1 MRMYGKVF
9 GGLIIVLIIIYN
21 LPITGSAET
30 VASSNNDP
38 VSLMA
43 MYGTLVQA
51 VAAVVT
57 LSAMVWL
64 DIGQRK
70 IAKEQKELTR
80 RQVNIP
86 LYERRYLLYRQV
98 LEFYYYIK
106 KVIKTPSDQVL
117 LDELNKNING
127 FNGDSFERK
136 FLLDDTTIKFI
147 EEFRDDA
154 KKLQVLLCE
163 TDKKDPKDSALLDLK
178 NELSDKYNEETIYLI
193 FKHILDF
200 RNI

>member
-1 MRMYGKVF
+1 MHWKVF
-9 GGLIIVLIIIYN
+9 GSVVIVLIIIYN
-21 LPITGSAET
+21 LPTTGSAET

-98 LEFYYYIK
+98 LEFYYYIE
-106 KVIKTPSDQVL
+106 KVIKIPSDQVL
-117 LDELNKNING
+117 LDELNKNIKG

-154 KKLQVLLCE
+154 KKLHVLLCE
-163 TDKKDPKDSALLDLK
+163 ADRKDPKDSALLDLK